1 MLPSNILRALRRPFD
16 KLHTFFGFSKTFQLD
31 IDKDVY
37 NGELKPFAEI
47 KGYDTLV
54 AATILVQVVGAEVER
69 SQVPSTPTM
78 TGAVVWKETSEG
90 DREEDQ
96 VIGDDEVYDAS

>member
-1 MLPSNILRALRRPFD
+1 MFPSNILRALRRPFD

-78 TGAVVWKETSEG
+78 TGAVV
-90 DREEDQ
+90 
-96 VIGDDEVYDAS
+96 